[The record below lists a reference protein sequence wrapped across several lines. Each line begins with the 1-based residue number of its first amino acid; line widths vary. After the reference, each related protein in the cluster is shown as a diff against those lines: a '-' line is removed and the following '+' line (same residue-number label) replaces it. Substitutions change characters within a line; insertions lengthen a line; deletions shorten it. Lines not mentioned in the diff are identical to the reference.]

1 MNSRVARTAQVRL
14 EAVQNVPAEYGYWIR
29 AWRRLVRNRVAV
41 AGLVVIAI
49 LAFIA
54 VAAPLVA
61 PHDPF
66 EQHFGL
72 NETFAGPS
80 LNHLAG
86 TDNLGRD
93 WFSRL
98 IYGTRIS
105 LSIGIF
111 AQAIVLGIGLPVGL
125 IAGYK
130 GGATDNLLMRATD
143 LCYAFPDLL
152 LIILLR
158 TVVGGSVFMLFL
170 IIGLVSWM
178 DIARLVRGQVLSL
191 REREFVTAAR
201 SLGASDRE
209 IMTRHLLP
217 NLAGPVIVLVT
228 LGVPRAVFVEAA
240 LSFIGLGISGSTPS
254 WGTMIQEG
262 YNAVGHPYLVIFPSI
277 AIALLMLSFTFLGDG
292 LRDALD
298 PSTDMAPKTLPQVE
312 TPRRHEETP
321 TEPAELPKAA

>member
-1 MNSRVARTAQVRL
+1 MARTAHVRL
-14 EAVQNVPAEYGYWIR
+14 EAVQHVPPAYGYWAR
-29 AWRRLVRNRVAV
+29 AWRRLQRNRLAV
-41 AGLVVIAI
+41 AGLAVVVLLALVAI
-49 LAFIA
+49 
-54 VAAPLVA
+54 AAPLVA
-61 PHDPF
+61 PHNPSTQD
-66 EQHFGL
+66 L
-72 NETFAGPS
+72 RNTFASPS
-80 LNHLAG
+80 LHHFAG

-98 IYGTRIS
+98 IFGTRVS
-105 LSIGIF
+105 LSVGIF

-130 GGATDNLLMRATD
+130 GGAIDSLLMRTTD
-143 LCYAFPDLL
+143 LFYAFPDLL

-240 LSFIGLGISGSTPS
+240 LSFIGLGVVGSTPS
-254 WGTMIQEG
+254 WGTMVQEG
-262 YNAVGHPYLVIFPSI
+262 YSAIVGFPYLVIFPSA

-298 PSTDMAPKTLPQVE
+298 PSTDMSPKSLPQVE
-312 TPRRHEETP
+312 APRQEDTPSQ
-321 TEPAELPKAA
+321 PADLPRAA